1 MANDSSL
8 GAAETQAFDLETQQ
22 GVMHLLA
29 SIRASEID
37 GDQKNELR
45 DLVFEYT
52 NGGRDETVRLSLMQ
66 KVAAYGVTPVVI
78 ATPVTEVKVEP
89 TPQYEFGTSRPSP
102 SFAPPTVKA
111 ASAPQ
116 PESAPQPVP
125 QAVPQESQDRPEPP
139 APMTETPPEAE
150 VEASP
155 VNLPVAE
162 PQSAPAVSAE
172 PAPASAPSESE
183 VETSAPNPEPPVA
196 PQSPVVEA
204 PAQPPATPAPAPKP
218 EPQMQPDKPVGEVVV
233 PPAPEPAPEP
243 APAPEPTPVEPPVAP
258 KPEPVVEKSVT
269 PPAPEPTPAAAAM
282 VETMVSPEAATS
294 EQSLQRIREIKS
306 IVNDRVGNP
315 VNLVDINNEVGR
327 EYMAALLDAMKKLNN
342 GVSSSSAMQRLE
354 AAFSA
359 VEKTL
364 DERDEA
370 PVEPPS
376 PAPTPTP
383 APATQSPT
391 PTPTPESISSTS
403 TEDVSPI
410 STGTPDIPQPEAVEA
425 KPSPVAPDPLPVP
438 PKPAPELPKPDP
450 VPVPPQAAPKPE
462 TPPVASAVAV
472 PVPPASQSGP
482 QGVPNVP
489 PAPQDASATVTV
501 EPPKIVPKGAPAP
514 QSKQLTPKE
523 VASAWGPETDTVRPK
538 PAPAAA
544 PTPQSITPKAA
555 SLAQSETKL
564 RTPDELPLASSLET
578 SSVAGD
584 PLYTRQ
590 VDEGLEQLLSEWSL
604 FKKSGL
610 FGTGPKGREH
620 PLFKKIADLQI
631 PLLLA
636 GRFEGATQEIKQS
649 ITDYMN
655 GWRYEQGIIYEQG
668 ETFEHYLRRVIRHI
682 LDLQQGATKG

>member
-66 KVAAYGVTPVVI
+66 KVAAYGVTPVAI
-78 ATPVTEVKVEP
+78 TTPAPEVKVEP
-89 TPQYEFGTSRPSP
+89 APQYEFGTSRPSP

-116 PESAPQPVP
+116 RETPQST
-125 QAVPQESQDRPEPP
+125 PQETQDHLEQP
-139 APMTETPPEAE
+139 APKTEIPSEAV

-162 PQSAPAVSAE
+162 PQPAPAVRAE
-172 PAPASAPSESE
+172 PAPAPAPSVAT
-183 VETSAPNPEPPVA
+183 VEPSA
-196 PQSPVVEA
+196 S
-204 PAQPPATPAPAPKP
+204 KP
-218 EPQMQPDKPVGEVVV
+218 EPAAQLEQSEPGPSVPPSPAPTTEPETQAQPDTAVEEKIV
-233 PPAPEPAPEP
+233 PPVSTPDLEPEPEPEP
-243 APAPEPTPVEPPVAP
+243 APAPVEPPAAP
-258 KPEPVVEKSVT
+258 KPEPMADKPVT

-282 VETMVSPEAATS
+282 AETMVSPGAATS

-342 GVSSSSAMQRLE
+342 GVSSASAMQRLE

-359 VEKTL
+359 VEQTL

-370 PVEPPS
+370 PVAPPE
-376 PAPTPTP
+376 PAPAP
-383 APATQSPT
+383 APATAPAAESPAPEPMSSA
-391 PTPTPESISSTS
+391 PTAE
-403 TEDVSPI
+403 VSPM
-410 STGTPDIPQPEAVEA
+410 SAGVPDTPQPETVEA
-425 KPSPVAPDPLPVP
+425 EPSPVPPEPVPVP
-438 PKPAPELPKPDP
+438 PKPAPAPAPEPPKPDP
-450 VPVPPQAAPKPE
+450 VPEPPQAPPQPE
-462 TPPVASAVAV
+462 TPPAAVSATTV
-472 PVPPASQSGP
+472 PVPPANQPSP

-489 PAPQDASATVTV
+489 PAPQDSSTTVTV

-544 PTPQSITPKAA
+544 PAPQSITPKAA

-564 RTPDELPLASSLET
+564 RTPDDLPLASSLET